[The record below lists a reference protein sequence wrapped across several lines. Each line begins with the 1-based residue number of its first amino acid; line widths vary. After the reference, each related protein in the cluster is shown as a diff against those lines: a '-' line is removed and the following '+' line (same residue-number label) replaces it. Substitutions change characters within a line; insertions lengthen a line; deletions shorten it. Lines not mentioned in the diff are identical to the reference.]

1 MGKKSAD
8 IEREIA
14 ELRDSIATKIDRVRD
29 RVRDDVKD
37 FSSAAWDDVAER
49 TRIGEH
55 VEKRPM
61 ATLAAALGVGV
72 LLGVASD
79 GLLAG
84 AQRGQQPEARTSHNG
99 RREGGVIHTVA
110 GTASGAVGGKL
121 GDELRE
127 LLRQVLGEAP
137 GEDARARDLREPAHG
152 DGNGY
157 AGSRRDRAYERGH

>member
-14 ELRDSIATKIDRVRD
+14 ELRDSIGTKIDRVRD

-61 ATLAAALGVGV
+61 ATVAAALGVGV
-72 LLGVASD
+72 LLGVVSD
-79 GLLAG
+79 GLMAG
-84 AQRGQQPEARTSHNG
+84 AQRGEQPEPRASRNG
-99 RREGGVIHTVA
+99 RREGGLMHTVA
-110 GTASGAVGGKL
+110 GTASGVVGGKL

-137 GEDARARDLREPAHG
+137 GEDARDRGAREPVHR

-157 AGSRRDRAYERGH
+157 AGSRRDREYERGH